1 MMSNKATH
9 ASGASPDGAE
19 LRRRNVPGESNGSA
33 APTQAELDNKKSH
46 KVPTGLELLGYRLAD
61 SISYSPSLN
70 HQYYPPST
78 NTNSS

>member
-33 APTQAELDNKKSH
+33 VPMQAEIDNKKSH
-46 KVPTGLELLGYRLAD
+46 EVPTWLEHLGYRLAN
-61 SISYSPSLN
+61 SISYSPSLI
-70 HQYYPPST
+70 HQYCPPST
-78 NTNSS
+78 NTNS